1 VKREVIEV
9 ASRFLGMT
17 FWGRKFLNTRQ
28 LSRQLGGFMDQDR
41 QMLRANPES
50 LILVL

>member
-1 VKREVIEV
+1 MMSVP
-9 ASRFLGMT
+9 FLRRSELLYPGE
-17 FWGRKFLNTRQ
+17 